1 MTTKEQNNTLNF
13 YQIHSTTSLR
23 KGMETRTTVW
33 RICLLILG
41 LKGLLRVM

>member
-23 KGMETRTTVW
+23 KGMETRKNCVEN
-33 RICLLILG
+33 LLVDTG
-41 LKGLLRVM
+41 A